1 MNVENQSNKKQRMFA
16 NPFSFKGRI
25 GRLEF
30 CFKPRHR
37 VRDFSI
43 STAFG

>member
-25 GRLEF
+25 GRNSVLA
-30 CFKPRHR
+30 
-37 VRDFSI
+37 S
-43 STAFG
+43 S